1 MRSYDK
7 IYLEHASVNIG
18 TMFHYAVSCE
28 YDPKMFW
35 DMFCISNISKEIEK
49 GNPIYLVGHSA
60 IDLFNYVIN
69 ESEYITPE
77 RFYITNE
84 YYWAGW
90 ALAQYQNLRNI
101 SFFDINRDFPIEKV
115 LSLYSALHE
124 ADITKF
130 YDIADEYI
138 NNKQRETNLKRIRK
152 AAGLSQNE
160 LAVKSGVSI
169 RNIQMYEQR
178 NNDINKSQVDIL
190 LKLSKT
196 LGCNIEDL
204 LEYQKI
210 CHK

>member
-18 TMFHYAVSCE
+18 TMFQYAVSCE

-35 DMFCISNISKEIEK
+35 DMFCTSNISKEIEK

-77 RFYITNE
+77 CFYIPNE

-90 ALAQYQNLRNI
+90 VLAQYQNFRNI

-115 LSLYSALHE
+115 LSLYNTLHE

-130 YDIADEYI
+130 YDIADEFIY
-138 NNKQRETNLKRIRK
+138 NNKRETNLKRIRK
-152 AAGLSQNE
+152 AAGLSQSE

-178 NNDINKSQVDIL
+178 NNDINKAQVDIL

-204 LEYQKI
+204 LEYRNF

>member
-1 MRSYDK
+1 MKSYDK
-7 IYLEHASVNIG
+7 SYLEHASDNLG
-18 TMFHYAVSCE
+18 TMFQYAVSCG
-28 YDPKMFW
+28 YDPIIFW
-35 DMFCISNISKEIEK
+35 DTFCNSFVAKEIEK

-60 IDLFNYVIN
+60 IDLLNYVT
-69 ESEYITPE
+69 SEPDFIIPQ
-77 RFYITNE
+77 RFYIPSE
-84 YYWAGW
+84 HYWVGW
-90 ALAQYQNLRNI
+90 VLAQYQNYRNI
-101 SFFDINRDFPIEKV
+101 SFFDINRNFPVEKV
-115 LSLYSALHE
+115 LSLYNTLHE

-204 LEYQKI
+204 LEY
-210 CHK
+210 